1 MRRTKSAVYEHDERL
16 LSGASF
22 EPKPLNLDLVRGALP
37 RYIGRH
43 GLKHA
48 IEVRDFRGRREL
60 RYVTDEQ
67 LAALGLSSSPP

>member
-1 MRRTKSAVYEHDERL
+1 MRTKSDICERVERL
-16 LSGASF
+16 LSGPSF
-22 EPKPLNLDLVRGALP
+22 VPKPLNLDLIRDAQP
-37 RYIGRH
+37 RYIARH

-60 RYVTDEQ
+60 RYVSDEQ